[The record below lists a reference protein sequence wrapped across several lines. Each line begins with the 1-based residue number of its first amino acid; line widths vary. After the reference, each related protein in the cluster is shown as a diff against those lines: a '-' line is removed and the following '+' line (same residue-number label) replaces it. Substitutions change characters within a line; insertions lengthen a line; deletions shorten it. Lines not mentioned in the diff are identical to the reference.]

1 MSIAVSPEHSVE
13 GHSHPHFYQYSH
25 QYFYQYS
32 YQYFYQ
38 YSYQYIYLYYRHA
51 ITFKSGFLSFLM
63 VLMAFFLSGCLG
75 VPEYQPAADQ
85 NLPMQLGRIQ
95 TTEQHGVTVEVSI
108 PTDDKASTFFGV
120 PMAEHNLQPIW
131 LKITNNSD
139 ADYWLLPNAIDPNY
153 YSADEAARVT
163 AEGLS
168 SEDRINNTKLFRD
181 HALPFH
187 SSSGKVI
194 EGYVYATYARGGRL
208 IDVRLKGKSRGVR
221 VRFAM
226 LLPTE
231 GFDYEKSELRE
242 RYANRHQL
250 PDLTLEQT
258 QVRLRELPC
267 CTTNESL
274 SATGDPLNIVLIGS
288 GEDVIAALSS
298 SGWAFTEAITV
309 DSIRR
314 MIGAA
319 IAEKAFLMAPVS
331 ALYAFGRKQDVA
343 LQRGRSNIN
352 QRNHLRLWMAP
363 FRSEGK
369 AVWVGQISRDIG
381 VKLTPKS
388 STLTTH
394 VIDPVVDE
402 AREYLLDS
410 LLQSDAVG
418 RFAFVQGVGKA
429 DADNPKVNL
438 TDDPYFTD
446 GLRLIVWPS
455 SQPVTPEEALDL
467 DWNDS
472 IDPILH
478 SKGESQ
484 LQPLADQ

>member
-1 MSIAVSPEHSVE
+1 MSIAATPEAKRLLAK
-13 GHSHPHFYQYSH
+13 QN
-25 QYFYQYS
+25 S
-32 YQYFYQ
+32 YQTSPLKPVFMQ
-38 YSYQYIYLYYRHA
+38 LLVVI
-51 ITFKSGFLSFLM
+51 LM
-63 VLMAFFLSGCLG
+63 LLLSGCFGGLD
-75 VPEYQPAADQ
+75 YQPAADQ
-85 NLPMQLGRIQ
+85 NLPMQLGRVQ
-95 TTEQHGVTVEVSI
+95 TMEQDDVTIEVSI
-108 PTDDKASTFFGV
+108 PTDDKASAFFGV
-120 PMAEHNLQPIW
+120 PLGLNNLQPIW
-131 LKITNNSD
+131 LKITNKSD

-163 AEGLS
+163 SIGLS
-168 SEDRINNTKLFRD
+168 AENRANNTKLFRE

-187 SSSGKVI
+187 SSSGEVT

-208 IDVRLKGKSRGVR
+208 IDVRMKGKSRGIR

-231 GFDYEKSELRE
+231 GFDYERSQLRE
-242 RYANRHQL
+242 RYANRHEL

-258 QVRLRELPC
+258 RVRLRELPC
-267 CTTNESL
+267 CTTNESG
-274 SATGDPLNIVLIGS
+274 SDSGDPLNIVFIGS

-298 SGWAFTEAITV
+298 SGWTYTEAITI

-319 IAEKAFLMAPVS
+319 IAEKAFPMAPIS
-331 ALYAFGRKQDVA
+331 ALYSFGRKQDVA
-343 LQRGRSNIN
+343 LQRGRSNID
-352 QRNHLRLWMAP
+352 QRNHLRLWLAP
-363 FRSEGK
+363 FRSEGQ

-381 VKLTPKS
+381 VKVTPKS

-410 LLQSDAVG
+410 LMNSDAVG
-418 RFAFVQGVGKA
+418 RFAFVQGVGLAKS
-429 DADNPKVNL
+429 DTPRSNL

-455 SQPVTPEEALDL
+455 SKPVTPEEAVDL

-472 IDPILH
+472 IDPVLH

-484 LQPLADQ
+484 L